1 MKKQRGFYQ
10 ISLKLLLKNDKGEV
24 LALKAVDNGSFA
36 GFYDFPGGRIDTDEF
51 EMPFSEIIKREV
63 VEEIGEGVVF
73 ELKPK
78 PVAIG
83 RHFIPAKFNS
93 EKIDLKVMYIFF
105 EADYKSGEVR
115 ISPEHIGFKW
125 FDLNKQDPV
134 KLFKSGIL
142 EAINMYLQKYE
153 K

>member
-1 MKKQRGFYQ
+1 MKKQRDFYQ

-24 LALKAVDNGSFA
+24 LALKAVDAGSYA

-51 EMPFSEIIKREV
+51 EMPFSKIIKREA
-63 VEEIGEGVVF
+63 VEEIGDSVIF
-73 ELKPK
+73 ELKSK

-93 EKIDLKVMYIFF
+93 TKEDLKVMYIFF
-105 EADYKSGEVR
+105 EAEYKSGEIE
-115 ISPEHIGFKW
+115 ISPEHVGYKW
-125 FDLNKQDPV
+125 FNLEKEDPA

-142 EAINMYLQKYE
+142 EAINMYLQQQ
-153 K
+153 